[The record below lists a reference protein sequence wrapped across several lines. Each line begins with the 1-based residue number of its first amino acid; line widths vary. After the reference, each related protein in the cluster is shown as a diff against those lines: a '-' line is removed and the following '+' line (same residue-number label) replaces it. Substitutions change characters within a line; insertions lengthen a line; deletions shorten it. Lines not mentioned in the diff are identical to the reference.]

1 MVPSSEFDK
10 EYAVIA
16 DANFSVLL
24 GGFGATDVPTVELQI
39 AAAQKHGLAV
49 IPSYCKGD
57 CVNIT
62 TGGSDLWGFQVADE
76 PRMSNFD
83 ELAPAV
89 AAVKAQGKL
98 AFVNLLPNYA
108 GPSEFAAGTYGE
120 YVSTFISKVKP
131 NLVSVDHYPDFDPS
145 PDHVRNNKTK
155 QGYID
160 NLLVLRDLTLKA
172 GWVRIFYIP
181 PGGIYIVYIKRCQW
195 KAPSLPAHVC
205 ACNGRRHPYLHMY
218 VRAVCALGCSSVYLS
233 AVYIYIRYVYTP
245 LGILGRDLYMVHVDV
260 RVHATT
266 NVRPPFSF

>member
-76 PRMSNFD
+76 PRMPNFD

-131 NLVSVDHYPDFDPS
+131 NLVSVDHYPDFDPT

-172 GWVRIFYIP
+172 G
-181 PGGIYIVYIKRCQW
+181 
-195 KAPSLPAHVC
+195 
-205 ACNGRRHPYLHMY
+205 
-218 VRAVCALGCSSVYLS
+218 
-233 AVYIYIRYVYTP
+233 
-245 LGILGRDLYMVHVDV
+245 
-260 RVHATT
+260 
-266 NVRPPFSF
+266 